1 MNELEVLT
9 KWGMAEISVSGC
21 ILCEPTETLPTVR
34 AILQAGDFANENARA
49 VFRAAC
55 ELADEEA
62 PVDPVTIQT
71 RAKKLGTEISNEWL
85 RETMESYITTA
96 NVAVNA
102 NIVRENAVIRAAKD
116 IGWSLE
122 NEKIT
127 PQEAAEQLHNA
138 LSGQRNTLPTPQE
151 DGVAFFQY
159 LNDAAEGK
167 TRPFLST
174 GFPGL
179 DDTLGGGLVS
189 EGLITLA
196 ARPGIGKSVMAL
208 AIADNVAANGGRVL
222 YESLE
227 MSREQLWARRVAKKA
242 GVSYSLLLNGQFA
255 REKNAKEQW
264 QSVTRAIG
272 VVSNLDVIIN
282 DQNAKLDDIERHV
295 RAAGKLDLVIIDHMG
310 FIIPDKANA
319 ELYWTTTM
327 VSHRLK
333 HLAKATGIP
342 VLMLCQLNRA
352 SEQRLDKRPNLAD
365 LRNSGAIE
373 EDSDAVIGLYREDYY
388 KPRDEQPKPWEP
400 QTMEVIT
407 LKNRHGQTGT
417 NYFDFY
423 GVLSNVREK
432 GGTGKTFTEAYDVTP
447 FDYGS

>member
-1 MNELEVLT
+1 MNEIEMLT
-9 KWGMAEISVSGC
+9 KWGMAEVSVAGC
-21 ILCEPTETLPTVR
+21 ILVEPTETLPAVR
-34 AILQAGDFANENARA
+34 AVVQAGDFGNENCRA

-55 ELADEEA
+55 ELADAEE
-62 PVDPVTIQT
+62 PVDPVTIQNK
-71 RAKKLGTEISNEWL
+71 AEKLGTPLSNEWL
-85 RETMESYITTA
+85 RETMDSYVTTA

-102 NIVRENAVIRAAKD
+102 GIVREMAILRAAKD
-116 IGWSLE
+116 IGFNLEQGSLS
-122 NEKIT
+122 
-127 PQEAAEQLHNA
+127 PQEAAEQLQNA
-138 LSGQRNTLPTPQE
+138 LSGQRTTLPTPTE
-151 DGVAFFQY
+151 DGVKFLQY
-159 LNDAAEGK
+159 LSDASEGK
-167 TRPFLST
+167 SKPFLST
-174 GFPGL
+174 GFHSL

-189 EGLITLA
+189 SGLITLA
-196 ARPGIGKSVMAL
+196 ARPGIGKTVMAL

-227 MSREQLWARRVAKKA
+227 MSREQLWARRVANRS
-242 GVSYSLLLNGQFA
+242 GVSYSKLQSGTFA
-255 REKNAKEQW
+255 DGTDDREKW
-264 QSVTRAIG
+264 QAVTRAINQL
-272 VVSNLDVIIN
+272 SNLDVIIN

-333 HLAKATGIP
+333 RLAKATGIP
-342 VLMLCQLNRA
+342 ILMLCQLNRA

-388 KPRDEQPKPWEP
+388 KQGDDAPKPWEP

-417 NYFDFY
+417 NYFDFV
-423 GVLSNVREK
+423 GMISSVRERSNRQ
-432 GGTGKTFTEAYDVTP
+432 TFTDAYDVTP
-447 FDYGS
+447 FDYG

>member
-1 MNELEVLT
+1 MNEIEMLT
-9 KWGMAEISVSGC
+9 KWGMAEVSVAGC
-21 ILCEPTETLPTVR
+21 ILVEPTETIPAVR
-34 AILQAGDFANENARA
+34 AVVQAGDFGNENCRA

-55 ELADEEA
+55 ELADAEE
-62 PVDPVTIQT
+62 PVDPVTIQNK
-71 RAKKLGTEISNEWL
+71 AEKLGTPLSNEWL
-85 RETMESYITTA
+85 RETMDSYVTTA

-102 NIVRENAVIRAAKD
+102 GIVREMAILRAAKD
-116 IGWSLE
+116 IGFNLEQGSLS
-122 NEKIT
+122 
-127 PQEAAEQLHNA
+127 PQEAAEQLQNA
-138 LSGQRNTLPTPQE
+138 LSGQRTTLPTPTE
-151 DGVAFFQY
+151 DGVKFLQY
-159 LNDAAEGK
+159 LSDASEGK
-167 TRPFLST
+167 SKPFLST
-174 GFPGL
+174 GFHSL

-189 EGLITLA
+189 SGLITLA
-196 ARPGIGKSVMAL
+196 ARPGIGKTVMAL
-208 AIADNVAANGGRVL
+208 AIADNVAAAGGRVL

-227 MSREQLWARRVAKKA
+227 MSREQLWARRVANRS
-242 GVSYSLLLNGQFA
+242 GVSYSKLQSGKFTDGAN
-255 REKNAKEQW
+255 EKEKW
-264 QSVTRAIG
+264 QIVTRAINQL
-272 VVSNLDVIIN
+272 SNLDVIIN

-333 HLAKATGIP
+333 RLAKATGIP

-388 KPRDEQPKPWEP
+388 KQGDDAPKPWEP

-417 NYFDFY
+417 NYFDFV
-423 GVLSNVREK
+423 GMISSVRERSNRQ
-432 GGTGKTFTEAYDVTP
+432 TFTDAYDVTP

>member
-1 MNELEVLT
+1 MNEFDSLT
-9 KWGMAEISVSGC
+9 RWGMAEISVAGC
-21 ILCEPTETLPTVR
+21 ILVEPSETLPTVR
-34 AILQAGDFANENARA
+34 SIVQASDFANEGARM

-62 PVDPVTIQT
+62 PVDPVTIQN
-71 RAKKLGTEISNEWL
+71 RSRELGAELSNEWIK
-85 RETMESYITTA
+85 ETMNGFITTA

-102 NIVRENAVIRAAKD
+102 NIVRENAILRAAKD
-116 IGWSLE
+116 IGFALDQGS
-122 NEKIT
+122 IT
-127 PQEAAEQLHNA
+127 PQDAAEQLQIA
-138 LSGQRNTLPTPQE
+138 LSGQKTTLPTPQE
-151 DGVAFFQY
+151 DGMSFFQY
-159 LNDAAEGK
+159 LSDAASGN
-167 TRPFLST
+167 TNPFLST

-189 EGLITLA
+189 HGLITLA
-196 ARPGIGKSVMAL
+196 ARPGIGKTVMAL
-208 AIADNVAANGGRVL
+208 AIADNVAAAGGKVL

-227 MSREQLWARRVAKKA
+227 MSREQLWARRVANRS
-242 GVSYSLLLNGQFA
+242 GVSYSLLQSGRFTDG
-255 REKNAKEQW
+255 KNDHQQW
-264 QSVTRAIG
+264 QAVTKAIG
-272 VVSNLDVIIN
+272 QLSELDVIIN

-295 RAAGKLDLVIIDHMG
+295 RSCGKLDLVIIDHMG
-310 FIIPDKANA
+310 FIIPDKPNA

-333 HLAKATGIP
+333 RLAKATGTPI
-342 VLMLCQLNRA
+342 LMLCQLNRA

-388 KPRDEQPKPWEP
+388 KQGDDAPKPWEP

-417 NYFDFY
+417 NYFDFV
-423 GVLSNVREK
+423 GMISSVRERSNRS
-432 GGTGKTFTEAYDVTP
+432 GFSEAYETTP
-447 FDYGS
+447 FDYGA